1 MSASAF
7 SAQMT
12 KVGWRRLLAA
22 PHSVTPSMGT
32 INHFFH
38 CIRRPISANVY
49 ASALQPRPMSGYNS
63 ATATA
68 SSYATMSAAVA
79 VASAAKAAA
88 KDASEPARQLAR
100 DNARDALR
108 ASGDYG
114 SISHGRTSAIKMR
127 NEVLKRPA
135 RLRLHRAG
143 RDLQRNLCSR
153 EPARR

>member
-1 MSASAF
+1 
-7 SAQMT
+7 
-12 KVGWRRLLAA
+12 
-22 PHSVTPSMGT
+22 
-32 INHFFH
+32 
-38 CIRRPISANVY
+38 
-49 ASALQPRPMSGYNS
+49 MSGYNS

-79 VASAAKAAA
+79 VASAAEAAA

-135 RLRLHRAG
+135 GLRLHRAG
-143 RDLQRNLCSR
+143 RDLQRNLCSC
-153 EPARR
+153 EPARRRL